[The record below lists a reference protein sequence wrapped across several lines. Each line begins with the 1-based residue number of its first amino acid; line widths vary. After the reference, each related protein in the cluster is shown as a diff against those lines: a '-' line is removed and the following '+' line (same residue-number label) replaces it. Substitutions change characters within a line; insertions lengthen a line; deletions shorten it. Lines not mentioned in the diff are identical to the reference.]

1 MNEKIKEL
9 ALQAGGSHY
18 PDVNSKQ
25 LEQFAE
31 LILKECIDICN
42 QGTATQTTSGGV
54 AILIKQRFG
63 IEE

>member
-9 ALQAGGSHY
+9 ALQAGGSFY

-25 LEQFAE
+25 LERFAE

-42 QGTATQTTSGGV
+42 QGTATQTTSSGA
-54 AILIKQRFG
+54 AILIKQRFE
-63 IEE
+63 IKE